1 MKYHIVSIV
10 DGEDPDFGR
19 VITVV
24 ANEVKE
30 RNSILTSNPFFNE
43 DSKFFVFPDE
53 DLFRKELKEIE
64 ESGSFWNPSEDFSE
78 EERDFENG
86 ESVVMFFHSS
96 LYNSKG
102 YDKTLN
108 AGFTSKIKNFD
119 EKVSEMWERFQKET
133 DGKKW
138 VSEYIESLPEVE
150 LLRWLFEIDYI
161 THTDLESCS
170 LRKDEFTNFVE
181 RMEELEEELGD

>member
-53 DLFRKELKEIE
+53 DLFRKKLAI
-64 ESGSFWNPSEDFSE
+64 
-78 EERDFENG
+78 
-86 ESVVMFFHSS
+86 
-96 LYNSKG
+96 
-102 YDKTLN
+102 
-108 AGFTSKIKNFD
+108 I
-119 EKVSEMWERFQKET
+119 
-133 DGKKW
+133 
-138 VSEYIESLPEVE
+138 
-150 LLRWLFEIDYI
+150 
-161 THTDLESCS
+161 
-170 LRKDEFTNFVE
+170 
-181 RMEELEEELGD
+181 